1 MCLSLIHASSSSTII
16 QILLMKENSNY
27 HPDSEMAA
35 PSVDVKVQETYDLAK
50 ELEQFQSTKA
60 GVKGLL
66 DSGITKIP
74 KMFIHPKE
82 DIPKPSDP
90 ATALEIPVI
99 DLTSID
105 DKQRRLEAV
114 EKVY

>member
-1 MCLSLIHASSSSTII
+1 
-16 QILLMKENSNY
+16 
-27 HPDSEMAA
+27 MAA
-35 PSVDVKVQETYDLAK
+35 PSVDVRAWETYDLTK

-82 DIPKPSDP
+82 DIPMPFELGP
-90 ATALEIPVI
+90 ATALEVPVI

-105 DKQRRLEAV
+105 DKQRYLEIV
-114 EKVY
+114 EKVHK